1 MTRNRTLRPLALVAA
16 FVVLSPA
23 GAALAADGDPAL
35 PTVAEVTKRLDA
47 LYRSDS
53 SHGTL
58 KMEVVTKHYSRTLA
72 MEAWTK
78 GADLGLVVIRSPAR
92 EAGNA
97 SLKTDD
103 GMWSYGKRSDRLL
116 RIPPGLLGES
126 WMGSHFSNDDLMHE
140 SSYEED
146 YDTTLERVTEGGA
159 ELLRLRMVPKPDTAI
174 VYTKLEYFLT
184 ADELMPVR
192 LDFYDKDKVVRRM
205 TFEDVKELGGRRLP
219 TVLRLVPLDAPDE
232 HTTVTYVDMA
242 FDVPVPAGT
251 FTPQGLRRATER

>member
-1 MTRNRTLRPLALVAA
+1 MTRNRSLRLLALVAT
-16 FVVLSPA
+16 FTVLAPA
-23 GAALAADGDPAL
+23 GAALAAEGDPAL

-58 KMEVVTKHYSRTLA
+58 RMEVVTKHYSRTLE

-78 GADLGLVVIRSPAR
+78 GADRGLVVIRAPAR

-97 SLKTDD
+97 SLKTED

-126 WMGSHFSNDDLMHE
+126 WMGSHFSNDDLMRE

-146 YDTTLERVTEGGA
+146 YDTTLARVTEGGV

-174 VYTKLEYFLT
+174 VYTKLEYFVAAGDLLPT
-184 ADELMPVR
+184 RVDY
-192 LDFYDKDKVVRRM
+192 YDRDKVVRRM
-205 TFEDVKELGGRRLP
+205 TFEEVKELGGRRLP
-219 TVLRLVPLDAPDE
+219 TVMRLVPLDMPDE
-232 HTTVTYVDMA
+232 HTTVAYLQMT
-242 FDVPVPAGT
+242 FDGPVPAGM